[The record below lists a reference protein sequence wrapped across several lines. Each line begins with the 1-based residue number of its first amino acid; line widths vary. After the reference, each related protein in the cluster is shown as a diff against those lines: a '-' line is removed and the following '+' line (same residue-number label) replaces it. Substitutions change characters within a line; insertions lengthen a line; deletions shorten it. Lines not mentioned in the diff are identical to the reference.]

1 MQDTLPKPAWLKVRL
16 PRTEKYGQVRDVLT
30 GLNLNTV
37 CSSAQCPN
45 TFECWDEGACTFM
58 ILGHTCTR
66 ACRFC
71 AVNHAKAGQPLDS
84 TEPWKLATA
93 AKMLNLDYVV
103 ITSVDRDDLDDGGA
117 GHYAACIRA
126 VKSEMPSAR
135 VEAIIPDFSGR
146 LDSIGQV
153 IAAKPDV
160 IAHNVETV
168 KGLTS
173 SIRDLRATYRQSLG
187 VLSYIKE
194 FTPNIVTKT
203 SLMLGL
209 GESNED
215 VRQAMADIRA
225 AGVDVLTLGQ
235 YLRPGK
241 AQAPVDRYVHPETFD
256 MLADYARSLGF
267 GYVAAG
273 PFVRS
278 SYHAA
283 DYYSFI
289 TEGKR
294 ADNGR

>member
-1 MQDTLPKPAWLKVRL
+1 
-16 PRTEKYGQVRDVLT
+16 
-30 GLNLNTV
+30 
-37 CSSAQCPN
+37 
-45 TFECWDEGACTFM
+45 
-58 ILGHTCTR
+58 
-66 ACRFC
+66 
-71 AVNHAKAGQPLDS
+71 
-84 TEPWKLATA
+84 
-93 AKMLNLDYVV
+93 MLNLDYVV

-117 GHYAACIRA
+117 SHYADCIRTL
-126 VKSEMPSAR
+126 KQEMPSVR
-135 VEAIIPDFSGR
+135 VEAIIPDFTGR
-146 LDSIGQV
+146 LDMIGQV
-153 IAAKPDV
+153 IAASPDV

-168 KGLTS
+168 KRLTP
-173 SIRDLRATYRQSLG
+173 SIRDHRATYWQSLG
-187 VLSYIKE
+187 VLSYLKE

-209 GESNED
+209 GETNDE
-215 VRQAMADIRA
+215 VRQAIKDIRD
-225 AGVDVLTLGQ
+225 AGTDVLTLGQ
-235 YLRPGK
+235 YLRPGN
-241 AQAPVDRYVHPETFD
+241 AQAPVDRYVHPEMFG

>member
-1 MQDTLPKPAWLKVRL
+1 
-16 PRTEKYGQVRDVLT
+16 
-30 GLNLNTV
+30 
-37 CSSAQCPN
+37 
-45 TFECWDEGACTFM
+45 M

-71 AVNHAKAGQPLDS
+71 AVDHSKAGQPVDS

-117 GHYAACIRA
+117 SHYAACIRA
-126 VKSEMPSAR
+126 VKQELPSAR

-146 LDSIGQV
+146 LDRIGEV

-168 KGLTS
+168 KSLTPA
-173 SIRDLRATYRQSLG
+173 IRDHRATYRQSLG
-187 VLSYIKE
+187 VLSYLNE
-194 FTPNIVTKT
+194 FAPNIMTKT

-215 VRQAMADIRA
+215 VRQAMADIRV
-225 AGVDVLTLGQ
+225 AGVDVLTIGQ
-235 YLRPGK
+235 YLRPGN
-241 AQAPVDRYVHPETFD
+241 AQAPVERYVHPEIFD
-256 MLADYARSLGF
+256 ALADYARSLGF

-283 DYYSFI
+283 DYYAYI
-289 TEGKR
+289 TGEKR
-294 ADNGR
+294 S

>member
-16 PRTEKYGQVRDVLT
+16 PRTEKYHEVRAILS
-30 GLNLNTV
+30 GLALNTV
-37 CSSAQCPN
+37 CSSAHCPN
-45 TFECWDEGACTFM
+45 TFECWDAGACTFM

-71 AVNHAKAGQPLDS
+71 AVDHAKAGQPLDT

-103 ITSVDRDDLDDGGA
+103 ITSVDRDDLEDGGA
-117 GHYAACIRA
+117 GHYAASIRA
-126 VKSEMPSAR
+126 IRAEMPSAR
-135 VEAIIPDFSGR
+135 VEVIIPDFSGR
-146 LDSIGQV
+146 LDMLGEV
-153 IAAKPDV
+153 LAARPDV

-168 KGLTS
+168 KSLTPT
-173 SIRDLRATYRQSLG
+173 IRDHRATYRQSLG
-187 VLSYIKE
+187 VLGYVKE
-194 FTPNIVTKT
+194 VAPHIITKS

-209 GESNED
+209 GETNEE
-215 VRQAMADIRA
+215 VRQAMADIRK
-225 AGVDVLTLGQ
+225 AGTDVLTVGQ

-241 AQAPVDRYVHPETFD
+241 AQAPVERYVHPEMFD
-256 MLADYARSLGF
+256 MLAVYARSLGF
-267 GYVAAG
+267 GHVAAG

-289 TEGKR
+289 TGEKR
-294 ADNGR
+294 A

>member
-1 MQDTLPKPAWLKVRL
+1 
-16 PRTEKYGQVRDVLT
+16 
-30 GLNLNTV
+30 
-37 CSSAQCPN
+37 
-45 TFECWDEGACTFM
+45 M

-71 AVNHAKAGQPLDS
+71 AVNHEKAGQPVDT

-126 VKSEMPSAR
+126 VREEMPSAR

-146 LDSIGQV
+146 LDMIGQV

-168 KGLTS
+168 KRLTPS
-173 SIRDLRATYRQSLG
+173 VRDNRATYRQSLG
-187 VLSYIKE
+187 LLGYIKE
-194 FTPNIVTKT
+194 YTPNIMTKT

-209 GESNED
+209 GETNDEL
-215 VRQAMADIRA
+215 RQAFKDIHD

-241 AQAPVDRYVHPETFD
+241 AQAPVDRYVHPEMFN
-256 MLADYARSLGF
+256 MFEDYARSLGF